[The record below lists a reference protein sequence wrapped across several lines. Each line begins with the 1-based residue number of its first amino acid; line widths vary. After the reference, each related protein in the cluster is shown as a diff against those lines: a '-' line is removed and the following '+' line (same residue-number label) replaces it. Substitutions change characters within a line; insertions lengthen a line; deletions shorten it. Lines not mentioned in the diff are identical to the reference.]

1 MKYCLIGEKLGHSYS
16 VIIHEKRGYDYIL
29 RPIERNALCDFCKE
43 DWDGFNITIPY
54 KKDIMQW
61 LDFVS
66 DDAKEIGAVNTV
78 KRENGKLFGYN
89 TDLGG
94 LKYTFDRIGVSL
106 NNQNVLV
113 LGSGGASKVAVA
125 LAKKEGARSVNIVS
139 RTGDINYQNVYEK
152 VPFATVIINTTPV
165 GMFPNADDSPISLDG
180 FENLIAVVDAIY
192 NPYQTKLLIQAQR
205 KKLKFSNGLPMLV
218 EQGLIAEDIW
228 SNTTHTKSETEDIIN
243 YLVQKTMNVVLFGM
257 PSCGKTT
264 LGRLVSQNL
273 DREFIDTDEL
283 IKEKTGKSPATLIK
297 ESGEKVFRDVE
308 SDVIKSVAKL
318 SGKVISLGGG
328 GVLREEN
335 VDALKQN
342 GIMVYVDRALEL
354 LVDDDRPITKQK
366 GVQKLFAER
375 KDIYERAK
383 DICVTNN
390 GNVENAMKEIIEK
403 YETACHKRS

>member
-29 RPIERNALCDFCKE
+29 RPIERNYLCDFCKE

-139 RTGDINYQNVYEK
+139 RTVDINYQNVYEK

-228 SNTTHTKSETEDIIN
+228 SNTTHTKGETEDIIN

-264 LGRLVSQNL
+264 LGRLVSHNL

-297 ESGEKVFRDVE
+297 ESGEKVFRDIE

-335 VDALKQN
+335 VDALRQN

-390 GNVENAMKEIIEK
+390 GNIENAMKEIIEK
-403 YETACHKRS
+403 YGTACHKRS

>member
-139 RTGDINYQNVYEK
+139 RSGDINYQNVYEK

-228 SNTTHTKSETEDIIN
+228 SNTTHTKGETEDIID

-297 ESGEKVFRDVE
+297 ESGEKVFRDIE

-328 GVLREEN
+328 GVLRSEN

>member
-29 RPIERNALCDFCKE
+29 RPIERNALFNFCKE
-43 DWDGFNITIPY
+43 DYDGFNITIPY

-61 LDFVS
+61 LDFIS
-66 DDAKEIGAVNTV
+66 DDAKQIGAVNTV
-78 KRENGKLFGYN
+78 KRENGKLYGYN

-106 NNQNVLV
+106 KGQNVLV
-113 LGSGGASKVAVA
+113 LGSGGASKVAVT
-125 LAKKEGARSVNIVS
+125 LAKKEGAKSVNIVS
-139 RTGDINYQNVYEK
+139 RTGEINYQNVYEK

-165 GMFPNADDSPISLDG
+165 GMFPNVDDSPISLDG

-192 NPYQTKLLIQAQR
+192 NPYQTKLLVQAQR
-205 KKLKFSNGLPMLV
+205 KKLKFSNGLAMLV

-228 SNTTHTKSETEDIIN
+228 SNTTHTKQETEDIIS

-257 PSCGKTT
+257 PSCGKST
-264 LGRLVSQNL
+264 LGRLVSKKLNRQ
-273 DREFIDTDEL
+273 FVDTDEL
-283 IKEKTGKSPATLIK
+283 VKEKTGKTPAEIIT
-297 ESGEKVFRDVE
+297 ESGEKVFRDIE
-308 SDVIKSVAKL
+308 SDVIKSVASL

-328 GVLREEN
+328 GVLRREN

-342 GIMVYVDRALEL
+342 GIMVYVDRPLEL
-354 LVDDDRPITKQK
+354 LVDEDRPLTQQK
-366 GVQKLFAER
+366 GVQKLFEER
-375 KDIYERAK
+375 KGKYESAK

-390 GNVENAMKEIIEK
+390 GNIENGVKEIIEK
-403 YETACHKRS
+403 YEIACNKRS